1 MDRPGSSFN
10 MGSSLPGQVNG
21 GFDMTD
27 GNEITVTSL
36 SGSRIATR
44 QTWEDGIEA
53 FSDPDRM
60 EKGKPAFK
68 SFTEEHPPDPS
79 TVSAM
84 ERTLAAFMNQGLLL
98 VGIGTALMTFNQHG
112 PNIVGWVMV
121 PAGVLHIVWSWYE
134 FYIRLHWL
142 RKGSDQALS
151 YRRSLW
157 WTGALVVLIVAA
169 SIVELYGNIMYGA
182 FVVVTFP
189 DGEGQG
195 LPTTPTP

>member
-60 EKGKPAFK
+60 EK
-68 SFTEEHPPDPS
+68 
-79 TVSAM
+79 
-84 ERTLAAFMNQGLLL
+84 GLLL